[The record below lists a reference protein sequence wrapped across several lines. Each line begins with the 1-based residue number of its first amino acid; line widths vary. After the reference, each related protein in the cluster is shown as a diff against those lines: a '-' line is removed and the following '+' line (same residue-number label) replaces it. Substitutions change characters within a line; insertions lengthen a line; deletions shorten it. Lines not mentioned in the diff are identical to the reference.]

1 MTVTLS
7 LFAGAGAQF
16 LDNSGNV
23 LTGGLIYTYRAGT
36 TTSLAVYTSS
46 LGTSAHPN
54 PIVLDASGRVPG
66 GEIWLTTGYGYKFV
80 LKDTNNVLIG
90 TYDNIPSSAQPP
102 ITNDAS
108 SVYYE
113 QGNSVTA
120 GAFLVGTTYLIT
132 SVGTTNFTSIGATSN
147 TVGVY
152 FIATG
157 VGSGTGTAQTARST
171 QARLQDT
178 ISVKDFGAVG
188 NGTTNDTTS
197 IQNALNYSSSAN
209 VFAPIGT
216 YLTNALTVGQNNSS
230 SPNTNFYGNLTGTV
244 FTPASNNIS
253 VITVAGGNEWH
264 NPQYLSNFK
273 IDGGSK
279 TGITALQLNQ
289 NNTQAAVR
297 LENINVT
304 NADVA
309 SFSLTSTQ
317 FGRFYNLLTAGPSGI
332 SSSVGF
338 YLQVQSSGGGSNSN
352 DFYGCTSIYNGIGVL
367 IDGSPISPYG
377 SPWATVANNFYN
389 TQINGN
395 TCGWAFFYSQA
406 NIYGGSPESN
416 GGTSSTPTY
425 VTAKG
430 KTIPACTMYLD
441 NSFINIYGW
450 VFEEYGNP
458 VASVLVKNSS
468 VLSMTDVSGGPG
480 TQNTGSSNVLV
491 SCDASSVVNLNGL
504 YQATGVVNGISK
516 WPDTFYSPLYVA
528 VTLFTELIG
537 TPILS
542 ENTKFTPIISQQAPA
557 FYTGGANPGTL
568 SYVNDAQLGYCT
580 QIVCTPYVNTCVNTL
595 AIPTLSAN
603 STVVISCIIK
613 SNINCSMTAVFA
625 DGNGNRKAG
634 VDGAINLI
642 AGVPTRVVLSRNSY
656 AAGTSGSFAFFNFD
670 TTGPTIQIANV
681 VVYEGLSASATTTKV
696 ISGIICNG
704 WFNSGVT
711 RDTSANIQSKTTSVN
726 TINKFPGK
734 QIWDTTNNRVLYA
747 GGSADVSVWKDGAN
761 TTIYTPA

>member
-1 MTVTLS
+1 MSGL
-7 LFAGAGAQF
+7 LIPNAKQQF
-16 LDNSGNV
+16 LDANGNPLAGGFVYYYIPSTTTFKNTYQDSALTILNTNPIILDSAGECIAYGTDSYRQIVTDVNGNLIWDRPTVSGISNDALNV
-23 LTGGLIYTYRAGT
+23 IYT
-36 TTSLAVYTSS
+36 
-46 LGTSAHPN
+46 
-54 PIVLDASGRVPG
+54 
-66 GEIWLTTGYGYKFV
+66 
-80 LKDTNNVLIG
+80 
-90 TYDNIPSSAQPP
+90 PP
-102 ITNDAS
+102 FT
-108 SVYYE
+108 
-113 QGNSVTA
+113 NSVA
-120 GAFLVGTTYLIT
+120 E
-132 SVGTTNFTSIGATSN
+132 
-147 TVGVY
+147 TVS
-152 FIATG
+152 AKL
-157 VGSGTGTAQTARST
+157 SES
-171 QARLQDT
+171 
-178 ISVKDFGAVG
+178 ISVKDFGAKG

-367 IDGSPISPYG
+367 IDGSPNSPYG
-377 SPWATVANNFYN
+377 SPWGTVANNFYN
-389 TQINGN
+389 TQINAN

-416 GGTSSTPTY
+416 GGSSSTPTY

-430 KTIPACTMYLD
+430 KTVPACTMYLD

-458 VASVLVKNSS
+458 VASVIVKNNS
-468 VLSMTDVSGGPG
+468 VLNMTDVSGGPG
-480 TQNTGSSNVLV
+480 TTNTGSSNVFV
-491 SCDASSVVNLNGL
+491 SCDTTSVVNLFGF
-504 YQATGVVNGISK
+504 YQGIGVVNNIAK
-516 WPDTFYSPLYVA
+516 YPDSYYLTANSVIGNFS
-528 VTLFTELIG
+528 EMIG

-542 ENTKFTPIISQQAPA
+542 ENTKFTPIISQQAPNI
-557 FYTGGANPGTL
+557 YTGGSHPGTL
-568 SYVNDAQLGYCT
+568 SYVNDSLLGYCA
-580 QIVCTPYVNTCVNTL
+580 QVVCTPYINTCVNQIS
-595 AIPTLSAN
+595 IPTLSAN

-613 SNINCSMTAVFA
+613 SNINCSMTALFA
-625 DGNGNRKAG
+625 DGNGDRKAG

-642 AGVPTRVVLSRNSY
+642 ANTPTRIVLSRNSY
-656 AAGTSGSFAFFNFD
+656 GAGTSGAFTFYNFD
-670 TTGPTIQIANV
+670 TTAPTIQISNV
-681 VVYEGLSASATTTKV
+681 VIYEGLTASATTTEI
-696 ISGIICNG
+696 ISGIVCNG

-711 RDTSANIQSKTTSVN
+711 RDISANIQSKTTSVN

-747 GGSADVSVWKDGAN
+747 GGSSATDVWKDGAN
-761 TTIYTPA
+761 TTIYTPV